1 MARVEECERAFHE
14 LAARLASADDD
25 AKKQASLDR
34 SITCTLRD
42 LDVIFYGRLKDGE
55 LTDIRQVDRPDAQL
69 RLSMTS
75 DVLLQLTSGQLN
87 FANAWLS
94 GAMKVDASIFDL
106 IKLRSIF

>member
-1 MARVEECERAFHE
+1 MV
-14 LAARLASADDD
+14 S
-25 AKKQASLDR
+25 S
-34 SITCTLRD
+34 
-42 LDVIFYGRLKDGE
+42 
-55 LTDIRQVDRPDAQL
+55 DIRQVDRPDAQL

-94 GAMKVDASIFDL
+94 GTMKVDASIFDL